1 MDVPLSKMKKELLN
15 PTAYIRE
22 NLAQGSILIKRDY
35 LPYT

>member
-1 MDVPLSKMKKELLN
+1 MDVPLSKMREELLN

-22 NLAQGSILIKRDY
+22 NMAQGSILITRDY